1 MTVFQRVQSLP
12 YEGLD
17 NHRDVPPPVP
27 LFQYDSD
34 FSEATTADS
43 SDSDSDRGRPTLAL
57 SARIPGFLHEVP
69 KIRSAHFTWYCQ
81 GCDHAINLL
90 DIPPDYLALLSPET
104 AHVIKHTRSW
114 KVNDTPIQEALY
126 LMVEKHYSV
135 HHLIPNNI
143 QFTTKAREVYL
154 QVEEEKSPPL
164 AQVQVDNHVKMEDT
178 L

>member
-1 MTVFQRVQSLP
+1 MP

-17 NHRDVPPPVP
+17 ILKDVPPFAP

-43 SDSDSDRGRPTLAL
+43 SDSESDLGRPTLAL
-57 SARIPGFLHEVP
+57 SARIPRFLHEVP

-81 GCDHAINLL
+81 GCDHTINLL
-90 DIPPDYLALLSPET
+90 DLPPDCLALLSAET

-126 LMVEKHYSV
+126 LMVEKHYAER
-135 HHLIPNNI
+135 HLMPHNI
-143 QFTTKAREVYL
+143 QFTTKNQNVYL
-154 QVEEEKSPPL
+154 QVEKNKDPP
-164 AQVQVDNHVKMEDT
+164 QVQLDNHVKVEYT